1 MAIDQTN
8 VVDFIGIDP
17 EGDEAQLII
26 TDHLGWNEGE
36 EQDLK
41 HMYLLQEKVNSYI
54 GFIESGE
61 IFTTYPKARG
71 KKIIVRVV
79 AKHEMNDGG
88 KDFFKKIEGALLAS
102 GHLITFECLRT

>member
-1 MAIDQTN
+1 
-8 VVDFIGIDP
+8 
-17 EGDEAQLII
+17 
-26 TDHLGWNEGE
+26 
-36 EQDLK
+36 
-41 HMYLLQEKVNSYI
+41 MYLLQEKVNSYI

-88 KDFFKKIEGALLAS
+88 KDFFKKI
-102 GHLITFECLRT
+102 